1 MDDWSLSLLTDRVAK
16 IRNQFTH
23 SRRLKEKIPVEIVA
37 GVNGPLKTTAV
48 YKFAFFCS
56 FRPLKYL
63 NSTWSFSRF
72 RVPEGA
78 PCICAFGNDK
88 NTVIGES

>member
-1 MDDWSLSLLTDRVAK
+1 MR
-16 IRNQFTH
+16 TH
-23 SRRLKEKIPVEIVA
+23 CLVDTLVLNSA
-37 GVNGPLKTTAV
+37 A
-48 YKFAFFCS
+48 YMSFFICYS
-56 FRPLKYL
+56 GFRPLKYF

-88 NTVIGES
+88 NTVIGKLEY